1 MSGALTNG
9 VMRDLADHEPGFPVV
24 AGSIGPSHM
33 FVHVTELDVPVTIFD
48 LTIQP
53 GELIHAD
60 LHGAVVIP
68 DDVLPK
74 LGNAIESLLS
84 TEQII
89 LEPARQ
95 DDLILIS

>member
-1 MSGALTNG
+1 M
-9 VMRDLADHEPGFPVV
+9 
-24 AGSIGPSHM
+24 
-33 FVHVTELDVPVTIFD
+33 
-48 LTIQP
+48 Q
-53 GELIHAD
+53 
-60 LHGAVVIP
+60 HGAVVIP

-95 DDLILIS
+95 DDFDIDKLIAAWKLFEKART